1 MNKTKKKNRKK
12 VDTVKSVNNS
22 IRTSVRKLNPILKSI
37 VGKKVDVAMR
47 DLQFSAKR
55 ISKDIRK
62 TIGSAVANAENNFQY
77 DIDNLI
83 VKEAYCGKKIVMKRF
98 RPRAKGR
105 AAPILKPYSSVTII
119 LSEAKQ
125 MESHGQKVN
134 PVGFRLGVNSGWDS
148 VWYAKKKDFGN
159 YLIEDFKIREYIKK
173 NVINSG
179 VAKVMIERTSNK
191 CYVTIYTSRPGFVIG
206 KKGSDIDKIKNN
218 LSKFTK
224 NEVTLNIKEVK
235 KPETNAYLVAENI
248 AQQLVKRISYRRA
261 MKRAMQSCIR
271 LGAKGIK
278 VSISGRLGGNEI
290 ARTEWLRDGSIPS
303 HTLRADID
311 YAEAEALTTYGIIG
325 IKVWIYKGEVFAKEF
340 SQETNKVTPKEA
352 KE

>member
-105 AAPILKPYSSVTII
+105 AAPILKPWSTVTII
-119 LSEAKQ
+119 LSDVKQ
-125 MESHGQKVN
+125 MESHG
-134 PVGFRLGVNSGWDS
+134 
-148 VWYAKKKDFGN
+148 
-159 YLIEDFKIREYIKK
+159 
-173 NVINSG
+173 
-179 VAKVMIERTSNK
+179 
-191 CYVTIYTSRPGFVIG
+191 TIG
-206 KKGSDIDKIKNN
+206 
-218 LSKFTK
+218 
-224 NEVTLNIKEVK
+224 
-235 KPETNAYLVAENI
+235 
-248 AQQLVKRISYRRA
+248 
-261 MKRAMQSCIR
+261 
-271 LGAKGIK
+271 
-278 VSISGRLGGNEI
+278 
-290 ARTEWLRDGSIPS
+290 
-303 HTLRADID
+303 
-311 YAEAEALTTYGIIG
+311 
-325 IKVWIYKGEVFAKEF
+325 
-340 SQETNKVTPKEA
+340 
-352 KE
+352 